1 MVSNP
6 TTAATYVRSQP
17 VIFKA
22 AHTAGIKPVALHAR
36 TSVVVLA
43 GGSAV
48 KAALANANIQ
58 ITVLGATTW
67 SRDQVQT
74 ATRSLGDQLIV
85 WANTYQHQKSELLKA
100 QIAMDTQSLATLQR
114 SIDGATNGLKAI
126 AGSSGTPAEKAAQ
139 SAPLLATISDA
150 GSRYDDISN
159 NRTTYQLYLA
169 AATTVESADYVQEP
183 SVKQVTASSRRSS
196 LIVAAF
202 AGLIIGVLLA
212 LVWDA
217 IRNRTPRVR
226 EA

>member
-1 MVSNP
+1 VVSNP
-6 TTAATYVRSQP
+6 TSAATFVRSQP

-22 AHTAGIKPVALHAR
+22 AHAAGIKPVALHAR

-58 ITVLGATTW
+58 ITVLGADTW

-100 QIAMDTQSLATLQR
+100 QIAMDTKSMATLQTT
-114 SIDGATNGLKAI
+114 IDAATAGLKAI
-126 AGSSGTPAEKAAQ
+126 AKSGGSAADRASQ
-139 SAPLLATISDA
+139 SATLLSTISDA

-159 NRTTYQLYLA
+159 NRTTYQLYYA

-183 SVKQVTASSRRSS
+183 SAKQVTASSRQSS
-196 LIVAAF
+196 LIVGAF
-202 AGLIIGVLLA
+202 VGLIVGVLLA

-217 IRNRTPRVR
+217 IRSRKPRVR